1 MVKNKTSL
9 SQDVDKVY
17 QAVKSGNYFGISSI
31 VFGIVSIISAGMS
44 AIIGIILAII
54 GLVKKEK
61 KIYCIIGILLSILGL
76 YGVFIISL
84 IL

>member
-31 VFGIVSIISAGMS
+31 VFDFT
-44 AIIGIILAII
+44 ILITSP
-54 GLVKKEK
+54 KKTSF
-61 KIYCIIGILLSILGL
+61 LN
-76 YGVFIISL
+76 F
-84 IL
+84 